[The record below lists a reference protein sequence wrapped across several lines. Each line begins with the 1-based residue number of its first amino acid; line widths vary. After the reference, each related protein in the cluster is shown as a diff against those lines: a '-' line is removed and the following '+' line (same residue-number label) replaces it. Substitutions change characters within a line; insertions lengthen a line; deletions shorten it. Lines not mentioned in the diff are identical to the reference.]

1 MNKKFPAHWLEEI
14 VEEISQRNVSEITL
28 ATGKT
33 PSGHVHIGILRE
45 ILICDALRRIFEEK
59 GKKVIFL
66 LFLDDLDAAKRFPE
80 YIDTNFQQ
88 ENLGK
93 PFALMPC
100 PFKDCGCESYAYHFG
115 NELISTFQYFGIKT
129 KIIWTHNL
137 YKTQEM
143 HEKIKIALE
152 NTNKIK
158 NILRKYILPT
168 LDDLKQKN
176 FIDMQ
181 KTWMPVMAIC
191 EKCQKTQ
198 AKSDDDSIL
207 PNRVL
212 KYNKKEQK
220 VLYQCSACGYKGEIS
235 IYDSKLKLNWRIDW
249 PAKWSIYKTTCEPAG
264 KDHCVKGGSYD
275 TGLELCKEIFEYEGP
290 VKVAYEWLRLGD
302 RDMKTSKGI
311 VFTPKKYLEIADP
324 KLYRMLILR
333 TNPMKHI
340 SLRIEEIP
348 QYYDYF
354 EKMENIYYDLEMADS
369 DEERDLLRYMYPLT
383 RLDTISDKKPNN
395 IPLNH
400 LIFLSQLQNILQ
412 LEKLYE
418 KAKSIMQIQGLENK
432 ISLEDFNVLLQRT
445 KRWVDE
451 IKTIIEAENDSK
463 IKKNIMQKISLFNIP
478 DKRDTNILDKL
489 DQQQKDGIKML
500 REFLYENENVSAD
513 LIQNKIFTIAK
524 EELNLAPRKLFE
536 AIYQV
541 ILGKK
546 FGPRLGSFLTLIDIK
561 WLLERLNVT
570 SI

>member
-14 VEEISQRNVSEITL
+14 VEEISQRNVSEIIL

-33 PSGHVHIGILRE
+33 PSGHIHIGILRE

-59 GKKVIFL
+59 GQKVTFL

-80 YIDTNFQQ
+80 YIDTNFQK

-152 NTNKIK
+152 NTNQIK
-158 NILRKYILPT
+158 DILRKYILPT
-168 LDDLKQKN
+168 LDDLKKKN
-176 FIDMQ
+176 FLDMQ

-198 AKSDDDSIL
+198 SKSDDGSIL

-212 KYNKKEQK
+212 KYNKKEQN
-220 VLYQCSACGYKGEIS
+220 VLYQCSACGYEGEIS

-249 PAKWSIYKTTCEPAG
+249 PAKWAIYNTTCEPAG

-324 KLYRMLILR
+324 QLYRMLILR

-348 QYYDYF
+348 QYHDYF
-354 EKMENIYYDLEMADS
+354 EKMENIYYDLEMVDS
-369 DEERDLLRYMYPLT
+369 DEERDFLLYMYPLT
-383 RLDTISDKKPNN
+383 RLDKISDKKPNK
-395 IPLNH
+395 ILLNH
-400 LIFLSQLQNILQ
+400 LIFLSQLQNILE

-418 KAKSIMQIQGLENK
+418 KAKSIMQIQGLENT
-432 ISLEDFNVLLQRT
+432 ISFEDFNRVLQRT

-451 IKTIIEAENDSK
+451 IKTMIEAENDSK
-463 IKKNIMQKISLFNIP
+463 IKKNIMQKISLFDIP
-478 DKRDTNILDKL
+478 DKRDTNMLNKL
-489 DQQQKDGIKML
+489 DQRQKDGIKML

-524 EELNLAPRKLFE
+524 EELNIAPRKFFE

-546 FGPRLGSFLTLIDIK
+546 FGPRLGSFLTLLDIK
-561 WLLERLNVT
+561 WLLERLNIT